1 MAGWQG
7 IWQERRPELPPMPP
21 PKRQRQ
27 LDHDAAPVSGATIA
41 ALSAKSQEPPWAS
54 KARAA
59 RETREKQ
66 WAQSGRPAKT
76 TRYLHRPTPGMQPP
90 PVRAFGNPNAV
101 AKHAYLWD
109 AGTTMAAHFRPD
121 RHSCMIMGRPVQ
133 ARGG

>member
-1 MAGWQG
+1 MPA
-7 IWQERRPELPPMPP
+7 LPP
-21 PKRQRQ
+21 PKRPKG
-27 LDHDAAPVSGATIA
+27 LDPDAAPVSGANIA
-41 ALSAKSQEPPWAS
+41 ALLAKTQEPPWAS

-59 RETREKQ
+59 REAAAEQ
-66 WAQSGRPAKT
+66 WAQRGRPSKT
-76 TRYLHRPTPGMQPP
+76 ARFLHRPTPGLQPP

-101 AKHAYLWD
+101 AKHAYIWD

>member
-1 MAGWQG
+1 MAWQKKTL
-7 IWQERRPELPPMPP
+7 EKRLPEMPAMPP
-21 PKRQRQ
+21 PKRPRE
-27 LDHDAAPVSGATIA
+27 LDPDAAPVSGANIA
-41 ALSAKSQEPPWAS
+41 ALLAKTQEPPWAS

-59 RETREKQ
+59 RETRGKQ
-66 WAQSGRPAKT
+66 WDESGRPAKT